1 MCSLHS
7 ANLSMA
13 SRSRFLLPVAA
24 VASVIAF
31 LFTILCLCAGE
42 QEISGLPLFTINLSH
57 VGEFLKEELD
67 QKIRSIHLKRSAPGI
82 AAGATPTPLQRFDV
96 PHAVTTALSP
106 GRSKLVSVESNARS
120 HAISILHAG
129 GEQLVEAVN
138 DAYEEV
144 LADLH
149 LGGKHEYYANEFGV
163 IQVFY
168 IFSVVFVA
176 FAIGSCVAML
186 RLEARIERYGIES
199 KVCVCVWWVRR
210 VLEACAPFM
219 LLLSSAFATAA
230 TLGVRSMTDMFG
242 KVTDIECELGGG
254 FLALTWLAF
263 CLQASSTYLVFKR
276 GGRGEQEKQAEP
288 KYG

>member
-1 MCSLHS
+1 
-7 ANLSMA
+7 MA

-24 VASVIAF
+24 VASVIAC
-31 LFTILCLCAGE
+31 LLTILCLCASE
-42 QEISGLPLFTINLSH
+42 QWISGLPLFTINLSH
-57 VGEFLKEELD
+57 VGEFIKEELD

-82 AAGATPTPLQRFDV
+82 AARATPTPLQRFDV

-120 HAISILHAG
+120 HATSILHAG

-149 LGGKHEYYANEFGV
+149 LGGKHEYYANEFVV

-176 FAIGSCVAML
+176 LAMVSCVVML
-186 RLEARIERYGIES
+186 LPEAQIERSSTES
-199 KVCVCVWWVRR
+199 KVCVYVWRVRR
-210 VLEACAPFM
+210 VLEACAPVM
-219 LLLSSAFATAA
+219 LLLSSALATAT
-230 TLGVRSMTDMFG
+230 TLGVSSVVEMFA
-242 KVTDIECELGGG
+242 KFTDIECDLGGG
-254 FLALTWLAF
+254 FIALTWLAF
-263 CLQASSTYLVFKR
+263 CLQAFSTYLVLER
-276 GGRGEQEKQAEP
+276 VGGRRGQEKQSEP
-288 KYG
+288 KDG